1 MQSLKVLIIIMLTVG
16 CIATPIDVKVNTQSA
31 ATQRVSLSVEE
42 IEFVIEMQQL
52 IKAKSLETLK
62 LLKKHIRPRKRS
74 RFFFWK
80 GLSY

>member
-1 MQSLKVLIIIMLTVG
+1 MQSLKLLIIIMLTVG
-16 CIATPIDVKVNTQSA
+16 CMATPKDVKVSTQLA
-31 ATQRVSLSVEE
+31 ARQRSLSAEE
-42 IEFVIEMQQL
+42 IAFVIEMQQL

-62 LLKKHIRPRKRS
+62 LLTKHTRPRKRS